1 MKTLHTFEKRN
12 GNQVAIV
19 FDIEITGILSWFWGL
34 TVGKKHANGL
44 PQQTALFLKA
54 ASEL

>member
-1 MKTLHTFEKRN
+1 VVE
-12 GNQVAIV
+12 
-19 FDIEITGILSWFWGL
+19 IEITGILSWFRGL

-54 ASEL
+54 ARER